1 VNALNYKMAEEKK
14 SPSAEVSEDKEKQ
27 NNEEVKEEK
36 EEEKEEEKKEEKEK
50 PKEEEKK
57 DKPKEKKEDKEK
69 EVEVPKQF
77 KDIVEKI
84 EKMSVVELADLVSV
98 LEKRFNVSAVAP
110 AATGGNGGGNNEEKT
125 QVDVMLKETGDQK
138 INVIKAIKEISGLG
152 LKEAKALVDEA
163 PSAVKKDVKREEAEE
178 MKKKLEEVGATVA
191 LE

>member
-1 VNALNYKMAEEKK
+1 MAEE
-14 SPSAEVSEDKEKQ
+14 KEKQ
-27 NNEEVKEEK
+27 NNEEVKESSSTEVTENKEEK
-36 EEEKEEEKKEEKEK
+36 KEEKEEEKEK

-57 DKPKEKKEDKEK
+57 NKPKEKKEDKEK
-69 EVEVPKQF
+69 EIEIPKQF

-84 EKMSVVELADLVSV
+84 EKLSVIELADLVSI

-110 AATGGNGGGNNEEKT
+110 AAAGGNGGGNNEKKT
-125 QVDVMLKETGDQK
+125 QVSVMLKEAGDQK
-138 INVIKAIKEISGLG
+138 INVIKAVKEISGLG